1 MRKSFFDWMSS
12 IAHISARHCLDPESV
27 YHGVDGCKRLAKECG
42 CAIPDFT
49 LDEKEQDNLISST
62 YSAICVIAY
71 GLNPPVNAN
80 KWFEWMRIG
89 RDNAM
94 ECRKNAIRKETYSS

>member
-1 MRKSFFDWMSS
+1 MRKSFSDWMSS
-12 IAHISARHCLDPESV
+12 IAHISARHCLDPEDI
-27 YHGVDGCKRLAKECG
+27 YHGVDGCKRLARECG
-42 CAIPDFT
+42 YAIPDFT
-49 LDEKEQDNLISST
+49 QDKKEQDKLISST